1 MKALITLFFAA
12 AVLAIPALSG
22 AEEGGPVNYSWA
34 GKKMPG
40 AVWGIAS
47 GDVDADGAAEVIL
60 LERRRLRIGALGADG
75 FKEELS
81 CSLPG
86 LADGARVYAMDLDEK
101 PGDEIVVSAVEDG
114 LPASM
119 VLRLEGKECKALVV
133 GAPLSLRVAEDAQG
147 ERKLFAQGWSSD
159 SFFFGPVSEISLKEG
174 KLKETAKLALP
185 WNTKLFRFTYLPV
198 SDATRVA
205 LLPGYAP
212 LEVRVATGKKFKRVW
227 KSPARMGGSPNQ
239 LPASQR
245 DVLGSEDSD
254 SVIFDIPPVA
264 ASVTGRT
271 AVLAVQSAVPAKGV
285 IGRKPGIS
293 GSRVVGV
300 VEDAALGFVPNLSTV
315 ELPSCISDMIPLET
329 QGAAGRIV
337 VVMQDE
343 CGMFDKPTESQL
355 IAFDLPGLGV
365 R

>member
-1 MKALITLFFAA
+1 
-12 AVLAIPALSG
+12 
-22 AEEGGPVNYSWA
+22 
-34 GKKMPG
+34 
-40 AVWGIAS
+40 
-47 GDVDADGAAEVIL
+47 
-60 LERRRLRIGALGADG
+60 
-75 FKEELS
+75 
-81 CSLPG
+81 
-86 LADGARVYAMDLDEK
+86 MDLDEK

-119 VLRLEGKECKALVV
+119 VLRLEGKDCKALVQ

-159 SFFFGPVSEISLKEG
+159 SFFFGPVSEVSLKEG